1 MPAFVPFRLCR
12 SLFAGAALAVS
23 SAVAVERVILDTDPS
38 YDPDDMGCMAML
50 HGMANNGELEIVAVM
65 NVFHHEESPLAISAT
80 NWFYNRKAI
89 PVGDYRGLPKE
100 KAPKTNYDWYLAQN
114 YPRELKHYMDAPE
127 VTDLYR
133 EILASA
139 EPNSITILVVGTQ
152 HNIELL
158 LKSAPDHHSPLNG
171 IDLVARSVKQIVTMG
186 GNFINGSGFDRTNW
200 GGSDELC
207 RDDRTWACL
216 VEEQNRL
223 TRYVINNCPVP
234 FVASGWE
241 NGNGQFN
248 GAEQGDVR
256 SGQRLKE
263 LAADHIVRVAYE
275 KHFET
280 RGGSHKIDRHSN
292 DQCALLYGAR
302 GAGDYYTPH
311 INGTITLTETG
322 ETIWEQTPGGIQG
335 YVEKLAPD
343 LEIAALIENLMLAE
357 VAPADTTPPTAPSHV
372 RLARTVGQTV
382 LHWRA
387 AEDDT
392 KGSWVAYYNIYSGS
406 EKIARAHGLRWVL
419 PDRDGAQFGTL
430 SVTAVNVNGVEGP
443 AAVME

>member
-1 MPAFVPFRLCR
+1 MSAPRFLLSFLVSATLAASAF
-12 SLFAGAALAVS
+12 
-23 SAVAVERVILDTDPS
+23 AVEKVILDTDPS

-50 HGMANNGELEIVAVM
+50 HGMANDGELEIVAVM
-65 NVFHHEESPLAISAT
+65 NVFHHEESPIAISAT

-89 PVGDYRGLPKE
+89 PVGDYRDLPKE
-100 KAPKTNYDWYLAQN
+100 KAPETNYDWYLARN
-114 YPRELKHYMDAPE
+114 YPAELKYYLDAPE

-158 LKSAPDHHSPLNG
+158 LKSEPDHHSPLNG
-171 IDLVARSVKQIVTMG
+171 IDLVAQSVKQIVTMG
-186 GNFINGSGFDRTNW
+186 GNFIDGRGHDRTNW
-200 GGSDELC
+200 GGADALC
-207 RDDRTWACL
+207 REDRTWACL

-234 FVASGWE
+234 FIASGWE

-263 LAADHIVRVAYE
+263 LADDHIVRVAYE

-311 INGTITLTETG
+311 IDGTITLTETG
-322 ETIWEQTPGGIQG
+322 ETIWEKTPDGIQG

-343 LEIAALIENLMLAE
+343 AELATLIEELMLAE
-357 VAPADTTPPTAPSHV
+357 VAPADETPPTAPSKLRV
-372 RLARTVGQTV
+372 ALTRDYNV
-382 LHWRA
+382 LHWHA
-387 AEDDT
+387 AEDPDQ
-392 KGSWVAYYNIYSGS
+392 GSWVAYYNVYSG
-406 EKIARAHGLRWVL
+406 EQLIGRAHGLRYVL
-419 PDRDGAQFGTL
+419 RGGTQPDEHFR
-430 SVTAVNVNGVEGP
+430 VTAVNTNGIEGP
-443 AAVME
+443 AALLK